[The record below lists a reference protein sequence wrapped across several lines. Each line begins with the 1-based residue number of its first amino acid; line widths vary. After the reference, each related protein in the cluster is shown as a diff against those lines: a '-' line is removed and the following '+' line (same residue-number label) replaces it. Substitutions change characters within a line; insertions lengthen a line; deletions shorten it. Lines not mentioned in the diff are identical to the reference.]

1 MLVYLAVVAVFFLL
15 YFLIPR
21 KQAWIPFTFLVL
33 GLAVLAFL
41 QCRMRMMISA
51 DISEL

>member
-33 GLAVLAFL
+33 GLAVLAFF
-41 QCRMRMMISA
+41 A
-51 DISEL
+51 VPN